1 MSLATLNINHH
12 IMKTSYGLHTTD
24 PIFLLISDKINA
36 ANSCFSVVNR
46 AQISPPPFSCSFRN
60 LRRLALA
67 AVDSFVFA
75 GLLLL
80 RCGISWQIAFG
91 RP

>member
-1 MSLATLNINHH
+1 MR
-12 IMKTSYGLHTTD
+12 KTQGRHTTE

-60 LRRLALA
+60 LRRLARA

-75 GLLLL
+75 GLLLQ
-80 RCGISWQIAFG
+80 RGWISWHMAFG